1 MGTSAALLID
11 VPTLDFDIVQGQD
24 LEIPIKYETEG
35 VIDTMVNVDLKMDL
49 RSADYAK
56 VIDSLSLGNGRI
68 VITAPNSFTLYFPN
82 AVTSAYKTTTATLK
96 YIHALEMTTAGKIY
110 RMFQG
115 TATLKRELVR

>member
-1 MGTSAALLID
+1 MATSAALLIN
-11 VPTLDFDIVQGQD
+11 VPILDFDIVQGQD

-35 VIDTMVNVDLKMDL
+35 VADTMIGADLKMDL

-96 YIHALEMTTAGKIY
+96 YIHAIEITVAGKIS
-110 RMFQG
+110 RMLQG
-115 TATLKRELVR
+115 TATLKRELVK